1 MTTTQPASVLSPV
14 NVCLTDWRACG
25 VAPVPFV
32 ARLYFRLFSQLLQC
46 LQWMYL
52 HQSSAIPAA
61 AQYLVVQ
68 LPELITNAERG
79 STSAAMTAFWAGL
92 QQAIKP
98 PLPTMLSFSK
108 ERLTL
113 PTAGGNI
120 FDQVS

>member
-1 MTTTQPASVLSPV
+1 M
-14 NVCLTDWRACG
+14 
-25 VAPVPFV
+25 PFV